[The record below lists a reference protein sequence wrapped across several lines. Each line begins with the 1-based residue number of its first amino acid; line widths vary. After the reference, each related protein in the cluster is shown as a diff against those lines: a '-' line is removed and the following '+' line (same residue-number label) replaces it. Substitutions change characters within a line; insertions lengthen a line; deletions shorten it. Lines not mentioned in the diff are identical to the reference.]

1 MTTATPTRC
10 VVCFED
16 KSLAEFKATCASH
29 AAEVCAACLA
39 HPLMGRR
46 CAVCRAEL
54 VGVFAATAKRSRAD
68 EERDAARAVRRR
80 VRHDAREAQRLFCEI
95 NQEYFAALRARLRLR
110 AGNGDGDAG
119 DAGAGDEGNDDDDDD
134 TSSVSVDEDSDRDEP
149 PPSPPQQANANATE
163 AEFVP
168 IRVRVDGRYL
178 VFYHEV

>member
-1 MTTATPTRC
+1 MTMRC

-16 KSLAEFKATCASH
+16 KSHADFKATCASH

-54 VGVFAATAKRSRAD
+54 TGAVKRSHD
-68 EERDAARAVRRR
+68 EEEQDAARAVRRR
-80 VRHDAREAQRLFCEI
+80 VRHDAREAHRLFCEI
-95 NQEYFAALRARLRLR
+95 NREYFADLRARLRQR
-110 AGNGDGDAG
+110 DGD
-119 DAGAGDEGNDDDDDD
+119 DEGNDGGDDDDD
-134 TSSVSVDEDSDRDEP
+134 TSSVSVDEDSEEP
-149 PPSPPQQANANATE
+149 PANANANAPE
-163 AEFVP
+163 GEFVP